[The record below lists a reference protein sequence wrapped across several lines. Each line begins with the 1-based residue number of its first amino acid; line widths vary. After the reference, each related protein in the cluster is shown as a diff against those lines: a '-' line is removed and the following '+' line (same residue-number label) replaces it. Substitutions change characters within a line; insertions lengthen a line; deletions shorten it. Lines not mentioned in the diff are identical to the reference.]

1 MINSNNFNDGSR
13 PVLGD
18 RPDRRATLGVIS
30 LSTAVDQ
37 PFSGIL
43 CSRWPGRC
51 SGSALELPP
60 RLDLHRHQRRDVR
73 RLHLAVRRS
82 WAPPSRHR
90 DAVLGVPIIDRS
102 IIVRRLLRGRSPF
115 SPDRGHIHHR
125 LLDLGLSHAQ
135 TVLVIYGIC
144 IALAVLAVLPS
155 GTGKIYAFMGLVVLS
170 GLVLFLLNRAETAR
184 ALEADTYDGP
194 PTA

>member
-1 MINSNNFNDGSR
+1 MINSIYFIDGSR

-30 LSTAVDQ
+30 LSTAVEQ
-37 PFSGIL
+37 PFIGIL

-90 DAVLGVPIIDRS
+90 AAVLGVPIIDRS
-102 IIVRRLLRGRSPF
+102 GSSSAPA
-115 SPDRGHIHHR
+115 GGT
-125 LLDLGLSHAQ
+125 LGSRPIAA
-135 TVLVIYGIC
+135 TSTTGCSTSACPTPNRAVIYGI
-144 IALAVLAVLPS
+144 
-155 GTGKIYAFMGLVVLS
+155 
-170 GLVLFLLNRAETAR
+170 
-184 ALEADTYDGP
+184 
-194 PTA
+194 